1 MSEKKKHPTIGM
13 SPVKSSQVASIGYD
27 NASKTL
33 AVTFKSGGT
42 YHYHDVSSDQFA
54 GLQKAESAGK
64 YLGQHIK
71 PKHKF
76 TRIDV

>member
-1 MSEKKKHPTIGM
+1 MNAKKLTIRM
-13 SPVKSSQVASIGYD
+13 SPVKSSSQVSAIGYD
-27 NASKTL
+27 AASKTL

-42 YHYHDVSSDQFA
+42 YHYHDVPSDKYV

-71 PKHKF
+71 PYYKF
-76 TRIDV
+76 TRIEA